1 MRFCLILAALFT
13 FAPVAFAQA
22 PAAKPD
28 TKATL
33 SADELEMMTD
43 SVTQLERAATDMQ
56 SARLFMEAASAK
68 QERAQILIEAR
79 KLKILN
85 ARGYSDKDLPAC
97 LRLAAALSADPAS
110 NDGTVDYPKACG
122 HEAAAGFACG
132 MSASGGLRQRTGSRL
147 GRA

>member
-1 MRFCLILAALFT
+1 MRFILAVLLT
-13 FAPVAFAQA
+13 LVSTVAFAQA
-22 PAAKPD
+22 PAAKPE

-85 ARGYSDKDLPAC
+85 ARGYSDKDFEVVYLQNEDKTAGQWIVRAKVPAKEG
-97 LRLAAALSADPAS
+97 P
-110 NDGTVDYPKACG
+110 NVIQGQGKP
-122 HEAAAGFACG
+122 
-132 MSASGGLRQRTGSRL
+132 
-147 GRA
+147 

>member
-1 MRFCLILAALFT
+1 MRFILAVLLT
-13 FAPVAFAQA
+13 LVSTVAFAQA
-22 PAAKPD
+22 PAAKPE

-85 ARGYSDKDLPAC
+85 ARGYSDKDFEVVYLQNEDKTAGQWIVRAKAKEP
-97 LRLAAALSADPAS
+97 
-110 NDGTVDYPKACG
+110 PK
-122 HEAAAGFACG
+122 
-132 MSASGGLRQRTGSRL
+132 
-147 GRA
+147 

>member
-13 FAPVAFAQA
+13 FTPVAFAQA
-22 PAAKPD
+22 PAAKPE

-85 ARGYSDKDLPAC
+85 ARGYSDKDFEVVYLQNEDKTAGQWIVRAKAKEP
-97 LRLAAALSADPAS
+97 
-110 NDGTVDYPKACG
+110 PK
-122 HEAAAGFACG
+122 
-132 MSASGGLRQRTGSRL
+132 
-147 GRA
+147 

>member
-85 ARGYSDKDLPAC
+85 ARGYSDKDFEVVYLQNEDKTAGQWIVRAKVPAKEG
-97 LRLAAALSADPAS
+97 P
-110 NDGTVDYPKACG
+110 NVIQGQGKP
-122 HEAAAGFACG
+122 
-132 MSASGGLRQRTGSRL
+132 
-147 GRA
+147 